1 MHRAIRSLVLA
12 LFVLGASS
20 GLAAAKSFVI
30 NPQAGL
36 TTSHRTNDPGDITTH
51 GRVGWLI
58 GGNLRLGEKAYLS
71 PGVYYQQT
79 AFRLTQKDTL
89 TTNDI
94 EDDIGVKSFYVPLR
108 VGVNLAAGDANSPG
122 SVGLRLYGGPSLTII
137 SSVADNTFGITKDD
151 YKSTHAGVEGGVGVD
166 LAVLTLDVTYSAS
179 LGKELK
185 ASDAK
190 QQTLRAAVGIKI

>member
-1 MHRAIRSLVLA
+1 MHAFRSLVLA
-12 LFVLGASS
+12 TLVLGLSS
-20 GLAAAKSFVI
+20 SLAAAKSFVI

-36 TTSHRTNDPGDITTH
+36 TTTHGTNDPGDITTH

-58 GGNLRLGEKAYLS
+58 GGNLRLGGKAYLS

-79 AFRLTQKDTL
+79 AFKLTQKDTVS
-89 TTNDI
+89 TNDV

-108 VGVNLAAGDANSPG
+108 VGVNLSPSPNSSS

-151 YKSTHAGVEGGVGVD
+151 YKSTHAGVEGGVGLD
-166 LAVLTLDVTYSAS
+166 LSVLTFDVTYSAS

-190 QQTLRAAVGIKI
+190 QQTLRAAIGIKI